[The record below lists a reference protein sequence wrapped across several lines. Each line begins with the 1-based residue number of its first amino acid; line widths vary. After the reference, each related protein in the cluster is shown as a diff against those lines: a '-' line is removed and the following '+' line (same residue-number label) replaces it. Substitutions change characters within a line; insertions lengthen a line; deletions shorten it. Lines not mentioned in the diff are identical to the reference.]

1 MFKEWWTQISQQSYL
16 KDLKLRLADSLN
28 SAGFNLDI
36 DDIRLW
42 LYNTETAQG
51 KGDLLDQCR
60 KVTEGYKQ
68 GAAASSQASASGDS
82 PNGEEAAV

>member
-1 MFKEWWTQISQQSYL
+1 MFKEWWTQISSNAYL
-16 KDLKLRLADSLN
+16 KDLKWRLVDSLN

-51 KGDLLDQCR
+51 KGDLVDACQ
-60 KVTEGYKQ
+60 KVAPGYKQ
-68 GAAASSQASASGDS
+68 GGAPTPSKASGDT
-82 PNGEEAAV
+82 PNSG

>member
-1 MFKEWWTQISQQSYL
+1 MFKEWWTQISQNAYL
-16 KDLKLRLADSLN
+16 KDLKWRLVDSLN

-51 KGDLLDQCR
+51 KGDLVDMCR
-60 KVTEGYKQ
+60 KVAAGYKQ
-68 GAAASSQASASGDS
+68 GATPTPPS
-82 PNGEEAAV
+82 

>member
-16 KDLKLRLADSLN
+16 KDLKWRLVDSLN

-51 KGDLLDQCR
+51 KGDLLDHCR
-60 KVTEGYKQ
+60 KVT
-68 GAAASSQASASGDS
+68 
-82 PNGEEAAV
+82 